1 MVFLELYEYICSYDK
16 YGYKFNFDFKCKGT
30 YQYSTFI
37 GGCAS
42 IAFYICLLVVLV
54 L

>member
-1 MVFLELYEYICSYDK
+1 MVFLELYQFICSFDK
-16 YGYKFNFDFKCKGT
+16 YSYRFTFDFKCKGN